1 VIVTNSQADIRGIR
15 SFVVT
20 ATGDNEPH
28 EYRVE
33 VLDLHLNK
41 FGVSTQELSRHLGAW
56 GDELTMDERE
66 RN

>member
-41 FGVSTQELSRHLGAW
+41 VRGFNSGAQQTSWGLG
-56 GDELTMDERE
+56 R
-66 RN
+66 